1 MKQTFWKKRG
11 GPVRPLPSKNTL
23 DRRLDHYRHT
33 IALPAIEIE
42 TAAALK
48 LHEFIAIKER
58 VLGSNLAL
66 YRCVKP
72 EETTAADVLELCH
85 QVGLKRL
92 DRGSATNVAGL
103 TQLKVTQSSLK
114 RYVPY
119 TSRELN
125 WHTDG
130 YYNPVHRRIRG
141 MLLHCVVAAAAG
153 GTNEF
158 LDHEI
163 VYTLLHHADPAY
175 PIALCRHDAMT
186 IPANRDAVNGY
197 REARSGPVFWRS
209 SGQLNM
215 RYTSRRQHIIWRDDP
230 LTREAVAA
238 LGEIL
243 SERSDLIL
251 RRRLKPGEGVLCN
264 NVLHRRDAFENAL
277 LESGNRLFYRGRFHD
292 SLISQPASA
301 LAPELN
307 EIMLQNPLE
316 STDPDRFLPLLGNVV
331 DVLVPNDRGIDRKLI
346 QVSLPH

>member
-1 MKQTFWKKRG
+1 MKQTFRKKRG
-11 GPVRPLPSKNTL
+11 GPVQPLPSRNTL
-23 DRRLDHYRHT
+23 DRQLDHYRHT

-48 LHEFIAIKER
+48 LHESTAIKER

-66 YRCVKP
+66 YRCVRP
-72 EETTAADVLELCH
+72 EVTTAADVLELCR

-92 DRGSATNVAGL
+92 DRGSAANVAGL
-103 TQLKVTQSSLK
+103 TRLQVTQSSLK

-119 TSRELN
+119 TNRELN

-130 YYNPVHRRIRG
+130 YYNPVDRRIRG
-141 MLLHCVVAAAAG
+141 MLLHCVAAAAAG
-153 GTNEF
+153 GTSEF
-158 LDHEI
+158 IDHAI

-175 PIALCRHDAMT
+175 PIALCRDDAMT

-197 REARSGPVFWRS
+197 REARSGPVFWRA

-251 RRRLKPGEGVLCN
+251 RRRLKPGEGILCN
-264 NVLHRRDAFENAL
+264 NVLHRRDAFDNTL
-277 LESGNRLFYRGRFHD
+277 LESSNRLFYRGRFHD
-292 SLISQPASA
+292 SLISQPASGQRA
-301 LAPELN
+301 CARV
-307 EIMLQNPLE
+307 Q
-316 STDPDRFLPLLGNVV
+316 
-331 DVLVPNDRGIDRKLI
+331 
-346 QVSLPH
+346 